1 MIAATGINQLK
12 VTIAASEIT
21 PFAKTGGLADAVA
34 ALSASLAANGCQV
47 NLVMPAYRG
56 IIKTSINDAQYVA
69 DIEFKTT
76 GQVLPAAIHRSSIGP
91 SQDIYFIRCDEF
103 FDRAGLYGESGID
116 YPDNDRRFAL
126 FSRAVLEVAG
136 LTGSR
141 IIHVNDW
148 HAAPAAA
155 ILKLQP
161 ERYPGLSAARTL
173 LTIHNLAYQ
182 GHFARD
188 LWPSLG
194 LDPAAFYPAFEFY
207 GGINFLK
214 SGLELADRLTTVSPT
229 YTREVT
235 YEGCGFGLEG
245 VLRAR
250 AASFSGIVNGVD
262 YNLWNPEND
271 RYLVQRYS
279 AADLSGKA
287 ACKKAIQHYY
297 GLEEDPAAPVAAVV
311 SRLADGK
318 GMDLIREILN
328 NLIGSGAQFIL
339 LGNGSRDLEDFFR
352 PLPSM
357 YPGRA
362 GAVIGFDDGLAHRTI
377 AGADMLLMPSK
388 REPCGLTQLY
398 ALKYGTIPIV
408 RRTGGLADTVKP
420 AGGDRGDGFL
430 FDEYSG
436 AALWE
441 AVNRARTWFE
451 DRLAWQ
457 SLMRRGMLA
466 DHSWSRSM
474 HEYLRIY
481 RALLS

>member
-1 MIAATGINQLK
+1 MIADTGINQPK
-12 VTIAASEIT
+12 ITIAAAEIA

-34 ALSASLAANGCQV
+34 ALSASLAANGCRV
-47 NLVMPAYRG
+47 NLVMPAYRS
-56 IIKTSINDAQYVA
+56 IIKTAINDAQYVA
-69 DIEFKTT
+69 DIGFRTA
-76 GQVLPAAIHRSSIGP
+76 GQAVPAGIYRYPIGP
-91 SQDIYFIRCDEF
+91 SQNIYFIRCDEF

-116 YPDNDRRFAL
+116 YTDNDRRFAL

-141 IIHVNDW
+141 IIHLNDW

-161 ERYPGLSAARTL
+161 ERYPGLNAARTL

-188 LWPSLG
+188 RWPSLG

-207 GGINFLK
+207 GGVNFLK
-214 SGLELADRLTTVSPT
+214 SGLVCADRLVTVSPT
-229 YTREVT
+229 YAREVT
-235 YEGCGFGLEG
+235 SEGCGFGLEG
-245 VLRAR
+245 VLRTR

-271 RYLVQRYS
+271 LYLVQHYS

-287 ACKKAIQHYY
+287 ACKKTIQQFY

-318 GMDLIREILN
+318 GMELIREILKK
-328 NLIGSGAQFIL
+328 LIGSGAQFIL
-339 LGNGSRDLEDFFR
+339 LGNGVRDLEDFFR
-352 PLPSM
+352 ALPSV
-357 YPGRA
+357 YPGKA
-362 GAVIGFDDGLAHRTI
+362 GTIIGFDDGLAHRTI
-377 AGADMLLMPSK
+377 AGADMLLMPSQ

-398 ALKYGTIPIV
+398 ALKYGTVPIV

-420 AGGDRGDGFL
+420 AEGDRGDGFL

-436 AALWE
+436 TALWE
-441 AVNRARTWFE
+441 AVNQARTWFE
-451 DRLAWQ
+451 ERPSWQ

-474 HEYLRIY
+474 QQYLQIY